1 MITAMRHIPIL
12 FALLPALASAQLF
25 NAVTNEFRVNQNVP
39 SDQQQPQL
47 AMGPSDDYVV
57 AWKSW
62 VQDDN
67 TASIYFRRYNSAHI
81 AISNELLVATGSG
94 YDEQYR
100 VKVIYW
106 TDGRFIIAWNTFAGL
121 YMRVLEADNTLGPV
135 VDLGGGAEWDLAI
148 RGNTLAL
155 LSGSGTAELFVRG
168 YDLGTNAFIGP
179 AVLATENAA
188 DDYELPNIRF
198 QSDGSLVTIYARSYP
213 SRIFRKTFDSDFLA
227 QINETTVFDLPNS
240 SLTTIDVSTNASD
253 EILISTHWGVNG
265 TDVFKVW
272 ILDGNGVPLLSNLT
286 TFSSSYAYYSSECA
300 LFDNGD
306 FVTVMATRTTLNDP
320 ENYNVRGFYA
330 SDYNFQN
337 SGVQVLSTTIAGEQ
351 VYPAVEK
358 RADGGFVVVWQ
369 GNGFQGDTQGINA
382 RVWSGVSFPGVQ
394 AGTNSATVVNETGTT
409 GVVELRLG
417 TQPTGNVV
425 VDLAVNDATEA
436 SIDVAQLTFTTGNWN
451 VPQTVT
457 VTGLDDPLD
466 DGDINFSFVTTMNA
480 ATADPA
486 YAAMGPENFAITNRD
501 DDAAFAVPLPQPFC
515 RDIGMA
521 AVNVLVTNAGVP
533 VGSPVVSSS
542 DQAVVDNA
550 DITVQQLNATT
561 FAISISNLQD
571 NIPGTAAITLAVS
584 DAYFSY
590 SGGFG
595 VTTLG
600 AVPVIT
606 QDGST
611 LTVDPPGVSY
621 QWYLN
626 NAFLPGGTQQ
636 SWTASANGTYTVLVV
651 DADGCYSNSADF
663 AYNSTGMLAVQQEQ
677 FRAGP
682 LTDMLQLFAPQAGV
696 LRVFDAGGRE
706 VANARVVAGQQYV
719 PLPGL
724 APGVYTVLVD
734 GASARVV
741 KE

>member
-1 MITAMRHIPIL
+1 MRHILFL
-12 FALLPALASAQLF
+12 FALLPALASAQNW

-39 SDQQQPQL
+39 IEQQQPQL

-57 AWKSW
+57 VWKSW
-62 VQDDN
+62 MQDDN

-81 AISNELLVATGSG
+81 AISNELLVATGSN
-94 YDEQYR
+94 YQEQYR

-106 TDGRFIIAWNTFAGL
+106 SAGRFIIAWNTFAGL
-121 YMRVLEADNTLGPV
+121 YMRVLEADNTLGPI
-135 VDLGGGAEWDLAI
+135 VDLQGGVEWDIAI

-155 LSGSGTAELFVRG
+155 LYGSGTAELFVRG
-168 YDLGTNAFIGP
+168 YDLGTNAFLGP

-198 QSDGSLVTIYARSYP
+198 RNDGSLVAIYARGYP
-213 SRIFRKTFDSDFLA
+213 SRIYRKTFDSDFLA
-227 QINETTVFDLPNS
+227 QINETTVFDLPAS

-272 ILDGNGVPLLSNLT
+272 ILDSNGAPLLSNLT
-286 TFSSSYAYYSSECA
+286 TYSSSYAYYSSECA

-306 FVTVMATRTTLNDP
+306 FVTVMGTWTSLNDT

-330 SDYNFQN
+330 SNYNFQN
-337 SGVQVLSTTIAGEQ
+337 SGVQVLNTTIAGEQ

-394 AGTNSATVVNETGTT
+394 AGSNSATVVNETGTT

-425 VDLAVNDATEA
+425 VDLTVNDATEA
-436 SIDVAQLTFTTGNWN
+436 SIDVAQITFTTSNWN
-451 VPQTVT
+451 VPQNVT

-466 DGDINFSFVTTMNA
+466 DGDITFSLVATMNA

-486 YAAMGPENFAITNRD
+486 YAAMGPENFSITNRD
-501 DDAAFAVPLPQPFC
+501 DDAVFALPFPQPFC

-521 AVNVLVTNAGVP
+521 AVNVIVTNAGVP

-542 DQAVVDNA
+542 DQAVVDDA

-561 FAISISNLQD
+561 FAISISNLLD
-571 NIPGTAAITLAVS
+571 NSPGTAAITLTVT

-590 SGGFG
+590 SSGFG

-606 QDGST
+606 QDGAE
-611 LTVDPPGVSY
+611 LTVNPAGVSY
-621 QWYLN
+621 QWYLDG
-626 NAFLPGGTQQ
+626 AFLPGGTQQ
-636 SWTASANGTYTVLVV
+636 SWTATGNGTYTVLVV
-651 DADGCYSNSADF
+651 DADGCYINSGDY
-663 AYNSTGMLAVQQEQ
+663 AYTTTGVNTTQLED

-682 LTDMLQLFAPQAGV
+682 LTDVLPLFAPQAGV
-696 LRVFDAGGRE
+696 LRVLDAGGRE
-706 VANARVVAGQQYV
+706 VSTVRAVAGQQWI
-719 PLPGL
+719 PLRGL
-724 APGVYTVLVD
+724 APGVYTVLLN